1 MKKNI
6 IKVSLIGMI
15 LTLLAGTSSN
25 LFVNPNT
32 FKSRRE
38 NEVRTKK
45 NSGFIEPQISMFV
58 ENITLEEV
66 NVRTS
71 LYEVYG
77 NTDITFH
84 KFNHIVRNSSAR
96 VFILYRTDRTIN
108 LPFDALLKI
117 KINGSIKSFE
127 FTEELSNEPEK
138 ILNGIISFVNKY
150 VNDGFLNK
158 QSMVEP
164 LRVSVTNDSVPTTF
178 INCVVEKEFVM
189 RFDDKGYIVYHIAV
203 SRYIAN
209 EKSIIFIVS
218 SNNSFVPGLVAL
230 KNNETGYKPYCN
242 VEGFVHMTVEQAY
255 DSNEEYYYGKRWGN
269 IPYKKDYW
277 PVNEPGVAAITSSI
291 ERGVT
296 FGYSF
301 ENGFS
306 LDNLSVTENR
316 NIGKNISFVYS
327 KTITRTEPAMSVQ
340 VNSSNTDK
348 CEWYY
353 KYAQETMETN
363 HINSNYMFEIANTR
377 NGMFKGD
384 FRLKLDFMF
393 GVDLERLWRRETMNG
408 SRDLIVRAGELND
421 IYDFDSGRV

>member
-6 IKVSLIGMI
+6 IKISLVGM
-15 LTLLAGTSSN
+15 LLPLLAATFSN
-25 LFVNPNT
+25 LLVSTNA
-32 FKSRRE
+32 FKSRKE
-38 NEVRTKK
+38 NYVQTKK
-45 NSGFIEPQISMFV
+45 NDRFVEPQLSMFA

-66 NVRTS
+66 NTRTP

-77 NTDITFH
+77 NTDVTFYE
-84 KFNHIVRNSSAR
+84 FNNIVRNSSAKI
-96 VFILYRTDRTIN
+96 FILYRTDRAIN

-117 KINGSIKSFE
+117 KINDSIKSYE
-127 FTEELSNEPEK
+127 FTEELSSEPGK

-150 VNDGFLNK
+150 VNDGFLKK
-158 QSMVEP
+158 QSMLEP
-164 LRVSVTNDSVPTTF
+164 SRVSVANNSVPTTF

-230 KNNETGYKPYCN
+230 KNNETGYNPYCN

-291 ERGVT
+291 EHGVT

-316 NIGKNISFVYS
+316 NIGKNISFGYS

-348 CEWYY
+348 CERYY
-353 KYAQETMETN
+353 KYARETMETN

-377 NGMFKGD
+377 NGMFRGD

-393 GVDLERLWRRETMNG
+393 GVDWNGLLRSETMNG